1 VEKKMEN
8 SDTELI
14 QETLAGNLQ
23 AYDALM
29 KRYQDRVYT
38 IALSF
43 GKTKENALDISQDIF
58 LKVYKKLNTFK
69 ENSTFKTWVSK
80 VAFNESV
87 NWTRKNKKYI
97 QNDEIDSDGP
107 KLYDYQNPEDQLLVN
122 ENKTLLL
129 RCLFD
134 LNTKY
139 RLAVVLRYFENM
151 PIKEIAISMDC
162 SEGMVKNML
171 FRSIQKLRNSLPA
184 LQDGVRS

>member
-1 VEKKMEN
+1 MEN
-8 SDTELI
+8 SDSELI
-14 QETLAGNLQ
+14 QETLAGNIQ
-23 AYDALM
+23 AFDMLM
-29 KRYQDRVYT
+29 KRYQDGVYA
-38 IALSF
+38 IAVSF

-69 ENSTFKTWVSK
+69 ENSTFKTWVNK

-97 QNDEIDSDGP
+97 QHDEIEHYNHN
-107 KLYDYQNPEDQLLVN
+107 LYDKQNPEDQMLVN
-122 ENKTLLL
+122 ENKTMLL

-134 LNTKY
+134 LNTRY

-151 PIKEIAISMDC
+151 PIKEIATSMDC
-162 SEGMVKNML
+162 TEGTVKNML
-171 FRSIQKLRNSLPA
+171 FRSIQKLKNSLPA